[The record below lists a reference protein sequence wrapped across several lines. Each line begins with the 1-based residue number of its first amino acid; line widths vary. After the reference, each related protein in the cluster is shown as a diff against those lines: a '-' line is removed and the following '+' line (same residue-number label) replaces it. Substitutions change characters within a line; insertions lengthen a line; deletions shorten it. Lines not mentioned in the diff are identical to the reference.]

1 MSEDLIISIYNSF
14 NPFEPLNPGD
24 PKYVD
29 CSKVRGDEDIF
40 REIGKK
46 IIRSQKCT
54 YQLYTGH
61 RGVGKSTELLRL
73 KQDLESKDCFVVYF
87 GATEDIDE
95 QDVHYTDIL
104 LACTRHILQQLRDYA
119 NDAPVVNW
127 LKDRWTDIQ
136 DLASSELEL
145 ESIEIEPNIDF
156 FAKLTASIRKA
167 PSKREEIRKKVDLYG
182 VSLIKALNI
191 FIQEAM
197 QNTKFNEKFS
207 KLVVIADNL
216 DRIAFLLRENGRT
229 NYDEIFLDYHT
240 QLTSLQCH
248 IVYTAPLL
256 LVYSDRALE
265 LRNLYDSPEVLP
277 MIMVKDKQ
285 YNLYKKGIDKMTE
298 ILCRRIQNYPIKYN
312 QPNLGI
318 FDTEETR
325 VKLCQMTGGYVRELM
340 LFMQTAMDY
349 IDDFPITE
357 KSINRA
363 LNDAREKTYRIGINQ
378 DEWNKLAIIARD
390 KIIPNE
396 IEYRSLL
403 FRRCVLEYWEID
415 EKDNPKRWYDVH
427 PLIEDIDEFKTA
439 RDNLK

>member
-1 MSEDLIISIYNSF
+1 MSEDLITQIYNTF
-14 NPFEPLNPGD
+14 HPFEPLYPGD

-29 CSKVRGDEDIF
+29 CSKVRGDENIF

-46 IIRSQKCT
+46 IIRSEQFT

-73 KQDLESKDCFVVYF
+73 KQNLESKRCFVVYF

-104 LACTRHILQQLRDYA
+104 LACTRHLLQELREYA
-119 NDAPVVNW
+119 NDIPIVNW
-127 LKDRWTDIQ
+127 LRDRWTSIK
-136 DLASSELEL
+136 DLASSELDL
-145 ESIEIEPNIDF
+145 ETIEIEPNINF
-156 FAKLTASIRKA
+156 FAKLTASVRRV

-182 VSLIKALNI
+182 VSLIDALNE
-191 FIQEAM
+191 FIQEACKSP
-197 QNTKFNEKFS
+197 KFSEKFS

-216 DRIAFLLRENGRT
+216 DRIAFLPRENGRT

-248 IVYTAPLL
+248 IVYTVPIL

-285 YNLYKKGIDKMTE
+285 DKLHQKGIDKMTE
-298 ILCRRIQNYPIKYN
+298 IICRRIQNYPINYN

-318 FDTEETR
+318 FDTEDTR
-325 VKLCQMTGGYVRELM
+325 IKLCQMTGGYVRELM

-357 KSINRA
+357 QSINRA
-363 LNDAREKTYRIGINQ
+363 INDAREKTYKIGINQ
-378 DEWNKLAIIARD
+378 SEWKKLAIVARD
-390 KIIPNE
+390 KTIPNE
-396 IEYRSLL
+396 LEYRSLL
-403 FRRCVLEYWEID
+403 FRRCILEYWEID
-415 EKDNPKRWYDVH
+415 EKGNPTRWYDVH
-427 PLIEDIDEFKTA
+427 PLIEDIKDFRQAQK
-439 RDNLK
+439 NLG